1 MSALSPEALVALGG
15 IAEHQRLR
23 TSRIASVLGNRLGSS
38 ALDYAVAHHLLE
50 GAEHAARARDA
61 DRLAWY
67 RRTTVRDLTHLSAGP
82 HIVLNPHTADLL
94 LSEISETAYYLV
106 GPDTSPAP
114 PEAHG
119 LVRAAIASA
128 TEHGFGTLL
137 TQHAPVI
144 CLLNRRRLDE
154 TLHSWALTR
163 LPGTAFTDYTAH
175 PEVLARDLI
184 HEAAH
189 NWLNDA
195 LTAYDVSLPADITFF
210 SPWRG
215 TPRPVYGFLHACWA
229 FSLTVLY
236 ARQARRDAT
245 GAVVPFLDAHL
256 RQQESQFASA
266 LDSLAEALSYVSA
279 DALRDRV
286 SNAAIKAVLSA
297 QPGGFRALPPLT
309 AR

>member
-15 IAEHQRLR
+15 IADHQRQR
-23 TSRIASVLGNRLGSS
+23 TNRIASVLGNRLGSS

-67 RRTTVRDLTHLSAGP
+67 RRTTVRDLTHLSASR
-82 HIVLNPHTADLL
+82 HIVLSPRPADLL
-94 LSEISETAYYLV
+94 RSEISETAYYLV

-114 PEAHG
+114 PEAHD
-119 LVRAAIASA
+119 LVRAALASA

-137 TQHAPVI
+137 SQHAPVI

-163 LPGTAFTDYTAH
+163 LPGTVFTDYTAH

-195 LTAYDVSLPADITFF
+195 LAAHDVSLPTDVTFF

-236 ARQARRDAT
+236 ARQARCSAA

-256 RQQESQFASA
+256 RQQEGRFASV
-266 LDSLAEALSYVSA
+266 LDSLVEALTFVPA
-279 DALRDRV
+279 KALRDRI
-286 SNAAIKAVLSA
+286 NRAV
-297 QPGGFRALPPLT
+297 GGVVLP
-309 AR
+309 A

>member
-1 MSALSPEALVALGG
+1 MSALSPEALVALDG
-15 IAEHQRLR
+15 IADHQRQR

-82 HIVLNPHTADLL
+82 HIVLSPRPADLL
-94 LSEISETAYYLV
+94 RSEISETAYYLV
-106 GPDTSPAP
+106 GPDSTPAP
-114 PEAHG
+114 REAHG
-119 LVRAAIASA
+119 LARAALASA
-128 TEHGFGTLL
+128 SEHGFGTLL

-144 CLLNRRRLDE
+144 CLLDRRRLDE

-163 LPGTAFTDYTAH
+163 LPGTVFTDYTAH

-195 LTAYDVSLPADITFF
+195 LAAHNVRLPAEVAFF
-210 SPWRG
+210 SPWRA
-215 TPRPVYGFLHACWA
+215 TTRPVYGFLHACWA

-236 ARQARRDAT
+236 TRQVRRDASE
-245 GAVVPFLDAHL
+245 AVVPFLDAYL
-256 RQQESQFASA
+256 RQQENLLASVA
-266 LDSLAEALSYVSA
+266 DSLAQALPYLSA
-279 DALRDRV
+279 AMLRDHVDR
-286 SNAAIKAVLSA
+286 AVN
-297 QPGGFRALPPLT
+297 RALQQ
-309 AR
+309 A

>member
-15 IAEHQRLR
+15 IADHQRLR

-61 DRLAWY
+61 DRLNWY
-67 RRTTVRDLTHLSAGP
+67 RNATVRDLTHLSAGP
-82 HIVLNPHTADLL
+82 HIVLSPRPADLL
-94 LSEISETAYYLV
+94 RSEISETAYYLV
-106 GPDTSPAP
+106 CPDTSPTP
-114 PEAHG
+114 PEAQS
-119 LVRAAIASA
+119 LVRAALASA

-163 LPGTAFTDYTAH
+163 LPGTVFTDYTAH

-195 LTAYDVSLPADITFF
+195 LAAHDVRLPADVTFF

-215 TPRPVYGFLHACWA
+215 TPRPLYGFLHACWA

-236 ARQARRDAT
+236 AQRARHGTT
-245 GAVVPFLDAHL
+245 GPVAPFLDTHL
-256 RQQESQFASA
+256 RQQARQFASVT
-266 LDSLAEALSYVSA
+266 DSMAEALSYVSA
-279 DALRDRV
+279 DVIRDQIDR
-286 SNAAIKAVLSA
+286 AVGEATRSA
-297 QPGGFRALPPLT
+297 
-309 AR
+309 

>member
-15 IAEHQRLR
+15 IADHQRLR
-23 TSRIASVLGNRLGSS
+23 TSRITSVLANRLGSS

-67 RRTTVRDLTHLSAGP
+67 RCTTVRDLTDLSAGT
-82 HIVLNPHTADLL
+82 HIVLNPRATDLL
-94 LSEISETAYYLV
+94 RSEISETGYYLV
-106 GPDTSPAP
+106 GPETRPAP
-114 PEAHG
+114 PEALG
-119 LVRAAIASA
+119 LVRAALASA

-163 LPGTAFTDYTAH
+163 LPGTVFTDYTAH

-195 LTAYDVSLPADITFF
+195 LAAHNATLPNDVTFF

-215 TPRPVYGFLHACWA
+215 SPRPVFGFLHACWA

-236 ARQARRDAT
+236 VRRIRPKTT
-245 GAVVPFLDAHL
+245 GAAGPFLDAYL
-256 RQQESQFASA
+256 RQQKDQFAA
-266 LDSLAEALSYVSA
+266 TDSLPKALSYVSA
-279 DALRDRV
+279 SALREHISR
-286 SNAAIKAVLSA
+286 AVTEVV
-297 QPGGFRALPPLT
+297 GT
-309 AR
+309 

>member
-1 MSALSPEALVALGG
+1 MSALFPEALVTLDG
-15 IAEHQRLR
+15 ISGHQHLR

-50 GAEHAARARDA
+50 GAERAASARDA

-67 RRTTVRDLTHLSAGP
+67 RNTTVRDLTHLSVDP
-82 HIVLNPHTADLL
+82 HIVLSPRPADMLR
-94 LSEISETAYYLV
+94 SEISETAYYLV
-106 GPDTSPAP
+106 DPDTNPAP
-114 PEAHG
+114 PEALG

-144 CLLNRRRLDE
+144 CLLNRRQLDE

-163 LPGTAFTDYTAH
+163 LPGTVFTDYTSH

-195 LTAYDVSLPADITFF
+195 LAAHDVRLPTDGTFF

-215 TPRPVYGFLHACWA
+215 TDRPVFGFLHACWA
-229 FSLTVLY
+229 FALTVLY
-236 ARQARRDAT
+236 VREARRSAT
-245 GAVVPFLDAHL
+245 GAVVPFLDTHL
-256 RQQESQFASA
+256 RHQAVQFA
-266 LDSLAEALSYVSA
+266 
-279 DALRDRV
+279 
-286 SNAAIKAVLSA
+286 AATEQLE
-297 QPGGFRALPPLT
+297 QALPHVT
-309 AR
+309 AHEIRERIGRAVGKVVGPYTAV

>member
-1 MSALSPEALVALGG
+1 MSALSPEALVTLDG
-15 IAEHQRLR
+15 IADHQRLR
-23 TSRIASVLGNRLGSS
+23 TGRIASVLGNRLGPS

-50 GAEHAARARDA
+50 GAEHAARARGA

-82 HIVLNPHTADLL
+82 HIVLSPPPEDLL
-94 LSEISETAYYLV
+94 RSEISETAYYLV
-106 GPDTSPAP
+106 GPDTAPAP
-114 PEAHG
+114 PEARG
-119 LVRAAIASA
+119 LVRAALASA
-128 TEHGFGTLL
+128 TEHGFRPLL

-144 CLLNRRRLDE
+144 CLLHRRRLDE

-163 LPGTAFTDYTAH
+163 LPGTVFTDYTAH

-195 LTAYDVSLPADITFF
+195 LAAHDVSLPADVTFF
-210 SPWRG
+210 SPWRE

-236 ARQARRDAT
+236 ARQARRSAT
-245 GAVVPFLDAHL
+245 GAVASFLDAHL
-256 RQQESQFASA
+256 RQQEGQFASA

-286 SNAAIKAVLSA
+286 SRAVGKAVESA
-297 QPGGFRALPPLT
+297 
-309 AR
+309 

>member
-1 MSALSPEALVALGG
+1 MSALSPEALVTLDG
-15 IAEHQRLR
+15 IADYQHRR
-23 TSRIASVLGNRLGSS
+23 TSRIAAVLGNRLCSS

-67 RRTTVRDLTHLSAGP
+67 CKTTTRDLPRLSADP
-82 HIVLNPHTADLL
+82 HIVLNPRSADLL
-94 LSEISETAYYLV
+94 HSEISETAYYLV

-114 PEAHG
+114 PEVLG

-163 LPGTAFTDYTAH
+163 LPGTVFTDYTAH

-189 NWLNDA
+189 NWLNDTLA
-195 LTAYDVSLPADITFF
+195 AYDVELPADVTFF

-215 TPRPVYGFLHACWA
+215 TPRPLYGFLHACWA

-236 ARQARRDAT
+236 VREARCSAT

-256 RQQESQFASA
+256 RQQAVQFAA
-266 LDSLAEALSYVSA
+266 AAAAAAECLDQALSYVSA
-279 DALRDRV
+279 NEIRDR
-286 SNAAIKAVLSA
+286 IGRAVGEVVGPA
-297 QPGGFRALPPLT
+297 
-309 AR
+309 

>member
-1 MSALSPEALVALGG
+1 MSVLSPEALVALDG
-15 IAEHQRLR
+15 IADHQRQR

-82 HIVLNPHTADLL
+82 HIVLSPLPADLL
-94 LSEISETAYYLV
+94 RSEISETAYYLV
-106 GPDTSPAP
+106 GPDSSPAP
-114 PEAHG
+114 AEAHG
-119 LVRAAIASA
+119 LVRAALTSA

-163 LPGTAFTDYTAH
+163 LPGTVFTDYTTH

-195 LTAYDVSLPADITFF
+195 LTAHDVSLPADVTFF

-236 ARQARRDAT
+236 ARRARCGAT
-245 GAVVPFLDAHL
+245 GAVASFLNAHL
-256 RQQESQFASA
+256 RQQEGRFASV
-266 LDSLAEALSYVSA
+266 LDSLAEALSFVPTEA
-279 DALRDRV
+279 IRDRINRAV
-286 SNAAIKAVLSA
+286 SRVV
-297 QPGGFRALPPLT
+297 PP
-309 AR
+309 A

>member
-15 IAEHQRLR
+15 ITDHQRLR
-23 TSRIASVLGNRLGSS
+23 TSRITSVLGNRLGSS

-50 GAEHAARARDA
+50 GAEHAARARDS
-61 DRLAWY
+61 DRLDWY
-67 RRTTVRDLTHLSAGP
+67 RNATVRDLTHLSAGP
-82 HIVLNPHTADLL
+82 HIVLNPRPGDLL
-94 LSEISETAYYLV
+94 RSEISETAYYLV

-114 PEAHG
+114 PEARD
-119 LVRAAIASA
+119 LVRAALASA

-154 TLHSWALTR
+154 TLHSWAINR
-163 LPGTAFTDYTAH
+163 LPGTVFTDYTEH
-175 PEVLARDLI
+175 PEVLARDMI
-184 HEAAH
+184 HESAH

-195 LTAYDVSLPADITFF
+195 LAAHNVSLPADITFF

-215 TPRPVYGFLHACWA
+215 APRPVYGFLHACWA

-236 ARQARRDAT
+236 VRRTRHSVT
-245 GAVVPFLDAHL
+245 GPVVPFLDAHL
-256 RQQESQFASA
+256 RQQEDQFASA
-266 LDSLAEALSYVSA
+266 IDSLAEALSYVSA

-286 SNAAIKAVLSA
+286 SHAVSMAVDSA
-297 QPGGFRALPPLT
+297 
-309 AR
+309 

>member
-1 MSALSPEALVALGG
+1 MSALSPETLVALGS
-15 IAEHQRLR
+15 IADHQRLR
-23 TSRIASVLGNRLGSS
+23 TSRITSVLANRLGSS

-50 GAEHAARARDA
+50 GAEHAARARDP
-61 DRLAWY
+61 DRLDWY

-82 HIVLNPHTADLL
+82 HIVLNPRTTDMLS
-94 LSEISETAYYLV
+94 SEISETAYYLV
-106 GPDTSPAP
+106 GPDNSLAP
-114 PEAHG
+114 PEALG
-119 LVRAAIASA
+119 LVRAATASA

-163 LPGTAFTDYTAH
+163 LPGTVFTDYTAH

-195 LTAYDVSLPADITFF
+195 LAAHDVRLPTDVTFF

-215 TPRPVYGFLHACWA
+215 TDRPVFGFLHACWA

-236 ARQARRDAT
+236 VREARRSAT
-245 GAVVPFLDAHL
+245 GTVVPFLDTHL
-256 RQQESQFASA
+256 RQQAVQFAA
-266 LDSLAEALSYVSA
+266 TAECLDQALSYVSA
-279 DALRDRV
+279 NEIRERIGHAVGKVV
-286 SNAAIKAVLSA
+286 SPA
-297 QPGGFRALPPLT
+297 
-309 AR
+309 

>member
-1 MSALSPEALVALGG
+1 MSAPSPEALVTLDG
-15 IAEHQRLR
+15 IADHQHLQ
-23 TSRIASVLGNRLGSS
+23 TSRIASVLGNRLGPS

-61 DRLAWY
+61 DLLAWY
-67 RRTTVRDLTHLSAGP
+67 RHTTVRDLTHLSAGP
-82 HIVLNPHTADLL
+82 HVVLNPRPEDLL
-94 LSEISETAYYLV
+94 RSGISETAYYLV
-106 GPDTSPAP
+106 GPGTTPAP
-114 PEAHG
+114 PEVDG
-119 LVRAAIASA
+119 LVRGALASA
-128 TEHGFGTLL
+128 AEHGYGTLL

-163 LPGTAFTDYTAH
+163 LPGTVFSDYTAH

-189 NWLNDA
+189 NWFNDA
-195 LTAYDVSLPADITFF
+195 LTAYDVSLPADVTFF

-229 FSLTVLY
+229 FSHTMLY
-236 ARQARRDAT
+236 ARQARRSAT

-256 RQQESQFASA
+256 RQQAGQFASA
-266 LDSLAEALSYVSA
+266 VDSLAEALSYVSA

-286 SNAAIKAVLSA
+286 SRAVGEAVQSA
-297 QPGGFRALPPLT
+297 
-309 AR
+309 

>member
-1 MSALSPEALVALGG
+1 MSALFPKALVTLDG
-15 IAEHQRLR
+15 IAGHQHLR

-38 ALDYAVAHHLLE
+38 ALDYAAAHHLLE
-50 GAEHAARARDA
+50 GAEHAASARDA

-67 RRTTVRDLTHLSAGP
+67 RNTTVRDLTHLSVDP
-82 HIVLNPHTADLL
+82 HIVLSPRPADMLR
-94 LSEISETAYYLV
+94 SEISETAYYLV
-106 GPDTSPAP
+106 GPDTASAT
-114 PEAHG
+114 PEAQAIVH
-119 LVRAAIASA
+119 AALASA

-163 LPGTAFTDYTAH
+163 LPGTVFTDYTVH

-195 LTAYDVSLPADITFF
+195 LAAHDVRLPADVTFF

-215 TPRPVYGFLHACWA
+215 TRRSVFGFLHACWA

-236 ARQARRDAT
+236 VREARRSAT
-245 GAVVPFLDAHL
+245 GAVVPFLDTHL
-256 RQQESQFASA
+256 RQQAVKFAA
-266 LDSLAEALSYVSA
+266 ITGCLEQALSYVPANEIRERIGRAVGKVVTSMCSA
-279 DALRDRV
+279 D
-286 SNAAIKAVLSA
+286 
-297 QPGGFRALPPLT
+297 
-309 AR
+309 

>member
-15 IAEHQRLR
+15 IADHQRQR
-23 TSRIASVLGNRLGSS
+23 TSRIASVLGNHLGSS
-38 ALDYAVAHHLLE
+38 VLDYAVAHHLLE

-61 DRLAWY
+61 DHLAWY

-82 HIVLNPHTADLL
+82 HIVLSPPPADLL
-94 LSEISETAYYLV
+94 RSEISETAYYLV
-106 GPDTSPAP
+106 GPDTRPAP
-114 PEAHG
+114 PEARG
-119 LVRAAIASA
+119 LVRAALASA

-163 LPGTAFTDYTAH
+163 LPGTVFTDYTTH

-195 LTAYDVSLPADITFF
+195 LAAHDVRLPGDVTLF

-236 ARQARRDAT
+236 ARRARCSAT
-245 GAVVPFLDAHL
+245 GAMVPFLDAHL
-256 RQQESQFASA
+256 RQQESQFASLSGA
-266 LDSLAEALSYVSA
+266 LTEALSYVSA
-279 DALRDRV
+279 EVVRDHV
-286 SNAAIKAVLSA
+286 SRTVGKVIQLA
-297 QPGGFRALPPLT
+297 
-309 AR
+309 

>member
-1 MSALSPEALVALGG
+1 MSALSPEALVTLDG
-15 IAEHQRLR
+15 IASHQRLR

-50 GAEHAARARDA
+50 GAEHAARARNA
-61 DRLAWY
+61 GHLAWY
-67 RRTTVRDLTHLSAGP
+67 RKTTTRDLPHLSVGSHLLLSP
-82 HIVLNPHTADLL
+82 RPGDLL
-94 LSEISETAYYLV
+94 RSEISETAYYLV

-119 LVRAAIASA
+119 LVRSALASA

-144 CLLNRRRLDE
+144 CLLNHRRLDE

-163 LPGTAFTDYTAH
+163 LPGTVFTDYTAH

-195 LTAYDVSLPADITFF
+195 LAAHDVSLPADVTFF
-210 SPWRG
+210 SPWRES
-215 TPRPVYGFLHACWA
+215 PRPVYGFLHACWA

-236 ARQARRDAT
+236 ARQARRSAT
-245 GAVVPFLDAHL
+245 GALASFLDAHL
-256 RQQESQFASA
+256 RQQEGQFASA
-266 LDSLAEALSYVSA
+266 VDSLAEALPYVSA
-279 DALRDRV
+279 NALRDRV
-286 SNAAIKAVLSA
+286 SHAVSKAVDSA
-297 QPGGFRALPPLT
+297 
-309 AR
+309 

>member
-1 MSALSPEALVALGG
+1 MSALSPETLVALGG
-15 IAEHQRLR
+15 IADHQRLR

-61 DRLAWY
+61 DRLDWY
-67 RRTTVRDLTHLSAGP
+67 RNATVRDLTHLSAGP
-82 HIVLNPHTADLL
+82 HIVLSPRPGDLL
-94 LSEISETAYYLV
+94 RSEISETAYYLV
-106 GPDTSPAP
+106 GPDTNPAS
-114 PEAHG
+114 PEARD
-119 LVRAAIASA
+119 LVRAALASA

-163 LPGTAFTDYTAH
+163 LPGTVFTDYTDH
-175 PEVLARDLI
+175 PEVLARDMI
-184 HEAAH
+184 HESAH

-195 LTAYDVSLPADITFF
+195 LTSHGVHLPADVTFF

-215 TPRPVYGFLHACWA
+215 TQRPVYGFLHACWA

-236 ARQARRDAT
+236 ARQARRSAK
-245 GAVVPFLDAHL
+245 GAVASFLDAHL
-256 RQQESQFASA
+256 RQQEGQFASA
-266 LDSLAEALSYVSA
+266 LDSLAAALSYVSA

-286 SNAAIKAVLSA
+286 SRGVGKAVDSA
-297 QPGGFRALPPLT
+297 
-309 AR
+309 

>member
-1 MSALSPEALVALGG
+1 MSALSPEILVALGG
-15 IAEHQRLR
+15 ITDHQRLR
-23 TSRIASVLGNRLGSS
+23 TDRIASVLGNRLGSS

-61 DRLAWY
+61 DRLNWY
-67 RRTTVRDLTHLSAGP
+67 RNATVRDLTHLSAGP
-82 HIVLNPHTADLL
+82 HIVLSPCPADLL
-94 LSEISETAYYLV
+94 RSEISETAYYLV
-106 GPDTSPAP
+106 GPDSSPAP

-119 LVRAAIASA
+119 LVRAALASA

-163 LPGTAFTDYTAH
+163 LSGTVFTDYTDH

-195 LTAYDVSLPADITFF
+195 LAAYDVSLPADITFF

-215 TPRPVYGFLHACWA
+215 TPRPVFGFLHACWA
-229 FSLTVLY
+229 FSLTVMY
-236 ARQARRDAT
+236 VRNAQRSAT

-256 RQQESQFASA
+256 RQQAVKFAATAECLDQA
-266 LDSLAEALSYVSA
+266 LAYVPT
-279 DALRDRV
+279 
-286 SNAAIKAVLSA
+286 NAIRERIGRAVGKVVVPS
-297 QPGGFRALPPLT
+297 
-309 AR
+309 

>member
-1 MSALSPEALVALGG
+1 MSALSPESLVALGG
-15 IAEHQRLR
+15 IADHQRLR
-23 TSRIASVLGNRLGSS
+23 TSRITSVLANRLGSS

-61 DRLAWY
+61 DRLSWY

-82 HIVLNPHTADLL
+82 HIVLNPRPADLL
-94 LSEISETAYYLV
+94 RSEISETAYYLV

-114 PEAHG
+114 PEALD
-119 LVRAAIASA
+119 LVRAATASA

-137 TQHAPVI
+137 THHAPVI

-163 LPGTAFTDYTAH
+163 LPGTVFTDYTAH

-195 LTAYDVSLPADITFF
+195 LAAHDVRLPTDVTFF

-215 TPRPVYGFLHACWA
+215 TDRPVFGFLHACWA
-229 FSLTVLY
+229 FALTVLY
-236 ARQARRDAT
+236 TREARHSATDAV
-245 GAVVPFLDAHL
+245 APFLDTHL
-256 RQQESQFASA
+256 RHQAVQFAA
-266 LDSLAEALSYVSA
+266 ATEQVEQALSYVTA
-279 DALRDRV
+279 QDIRERIGRAVGRV
-286 SNAAIKAVLSA
+286 VDPAGSEELPAA
-297 QPGGFRALPPLT
+297 P
-309 AR
+309 

>member
-1 MSALSPEALVALGG
+1 MSPLSPEALLALGG
-15 IAEHQRLR
+15 IADHQHLR
-23 TSRIASVLGNRLGSS
+23 TSRITPVLGNRLGSS

-50 GAEHAARARDA
+50 GAEHAARARDGA
-61 DRLAWY
+61 RLAWY

-82 HIVLNPHTADLL
+82 HIVLNPRTADLL
-94 LSEISETAYYLV
+94 RSEISETAYYLV

-114 PEAHG
+114 PEALG

-144 CLLNRRRLDE
+144 CLLHRRRLDE

-163 LPGTAFTDYTAH
+163 LPCTVFTDYTAH

-195 LTAYDVSLPADITFF
+195 LAAHDVRLPTDVTFF

-215 TPRPVYGFLHACWA
+215 TDRPVFGFLHACWA

-236 ARQARRDAT
+236 TREARHSATDAV
-245 GAVVPFLDAHL
+245 APFLDTHL
-256 RQQESQFASA
+256 RHQAVQFAA
-266 LDSLAEALSYVSA
+266 ATDQMEQALSYVTA
-279 DALRDRV
+279 HEIRER
-286 SNAAIKAVLSA
+286 IGRAVDNVVGPEASPFWL
-297 QPGGFRALPPLT
+297 
-309 AR
+309 

>member
-15 IAEHQRLR
+15 IADHQRLR

-50 GAEHAARARDA
+50 GAEHAARVQDA

-82 HIVLNPHTADLL
+82 HIVLSPRPADLL
-94 LSEISETAYYLV
+94 RSEISETAYYLV
-106 GPDTSPAP
+106 RPDTSPAP

-119 LVRAAIASA
+119 LVRAALASA

-163 LPGTAFTDYTAH
+163 LPGTVFTDYTTH

-195 LTAYDVSLPADITFF
+195 LAAHDVRLPADVTFY

-215 TPRPVYGFLHACWA
+215 SPRPVYGFLHACWA

-236 ARQARRDAT
+236 TRQALCDAA

-256 RQQESQFASA
+256 RQQEGRFASVT
-266 LDSLAEALSYVSA
+266 DSLAEALSYVPSA
-279 DALRDRV
+279 MVRDHV
-286 SNAAIKAVLSA
+286 SRAVR
-297 QPGGFRALPPLT
+297 GVVPP
-309 AR
+309 A

>member
-1 MSALSPEALVALGG
+1 MSTLSPEALVTLDG
-15 IAEHQRLR
+15 IAGHQQLR

-50 GAEHAARARDA
+50 GAERAARSRDA

-82 HIVLNPHTADLL
+82 HIVLSPCPADLL
-94 LSEISETAYYLV
+94 RSEISETAYYLI
-106 GPDTSPAP
+106 GPDTNPAP
-114 PEAHG
+114 PEALG

-137 TQHAPVI
+137 TQHAAVI

-163 LPGTAFTDYTAH
+163 LPGTVFTDYTAH

-195 LTAYDVSLPADITFF
+195 LAAHDVRLPGDVTFF

-215 TPRPVYGFLHACWA
+215 TDRPVFGFLHACWA
-229 FSLTVLY
+229 FSLTALY
-236 ARQARRDAT
+236 ARQARRSAS
-245 GAVVPFLDAHL
+245 GAVLPFLDAYL
-256 RQQESQFASA
+256 SQQQSQFADA
-266 LDSLAEALSYVSA
+266 ADSLTSALSYISA
-279 DALRDRV
+279 GAIRERITRV
-286 SNAAIKAVLSA
+286 VGDVVGAA
-297 QPGGFRALPPLT
+297 
-309 AR
+309 

>member
-1 MSALSPEALVALGG
+1 MSALSPEALVALDG
-15 IAEHQRLR
+15 IADHQRQR
-23 TSRIASVLGNRLGSS
+23 TSRIASVLGNRLGAS

-82 HIVLNPHTADLL
+82 HIVLSPRPADLL
-94 LSEISETAYYLV
+94 RSEISETAYYLV

-114 PEAHG
+114 AEAHD

-163 LPGTAFTDYTAH
+163 LPGTVFTDYTAH

-195 LTAYDVSLPADITFF
+195 LTAHDVSLPTDVTFF

-236 ARQARRDAT
+236 TRQARCSAT

-256 RQQESQFASA
+256 RQQESQFASVSK
-266 LDSLAEALSYVSA
+266 SLPEALSYVSA
-279 DALRDRV
+279 EAVRDHVSRAVAGALQ
-286 SNAAIKAVLSA
+286 SA
-297 QPGGFRALPPLT
+297 
-309 AR
+309 

>member
-1 MSALSPEALVALGG
+1 MSTLSPEALVTLDD
-15 IAEHQRLR
+15 IASHQHLR
-23 TSRIASVLGNRLGSS
+23 TSRIASVLGNGLGSS

-50 GAEHAARARDA
+50 GAEQAARARNTDL
-61 DRLAWY
+61 LAWY
-67 RRTTVRDLTHLSAGP
+67 RKTTTRDLTHLSAGP
-82 HIVLNPHTADLL
+82 HIVLSPRPENLL
-94 LSEISETAYYLV
+94 RSEISETAYYLIR
-106 GPDTSPAP
+106 PDTSPAP
-114 PEAHG
+114 PEALG

-128 TEHGFGTLL
+128 TEHGFGALL

-144 CLLNRRRLDE
+144 CLLNRRRLGE

-163 LPGTAFTDYTAH
+163 LPGTVFTDYTAH

-195 LTAYDVSLPADITFF
+195 LAAYDVSLPADVAFV

-279 DALRDRV
+279 DALSDRV
-286 SNAAIKAVLSA
+286 SHAVSKAVESA
-297 QPGGFRALPPLT
+297 
-309 AR
+309 

>member
-1 MSALSPEALVALGG
+1 MSALSTEALVALGG
-15 IAEHQRLR
+15 IADHQRLR
-23 TSRIASVLGNRLGSS
+23 TSLIASVLGNRLGSS

-50 GAEHAARARDA
+50 GAEHAARTRDA

-67 RRTTVRDLTHLSAGP
+67 RHTAVRDLTHLSAGP
-82 HIVLNPHTADLL
+82 HIVLSPRPADLL
-94 LSEISETAYYLV
+94 RSEISETAYYLV
-106 GPDTSPAP
+106 RPDTSPAP
-114 PEAHG
+114 SAAQG
-119 LVRAAIASA
+119 LVSAALASA

-144 CLLNRRRLDE
+144 CLLNHRRLDE

-163 LPGTAFTDYTAH
+163 LPGTVFTDYTAR

-195 LTAYDVSLPADITFF
+195 LAAYDVSLPADVTFF

-236 ARQARRDAT
+236 VRQARCNAT
-245 GAVVPFLDAHL
+245 GAVAPFLDAHL
-256 RQQESQFASA
+256 RRQTGQFTTAA
-266 LDSLAEALSYVSA
+266 HHLEQALSYIPA
-279 DALRDRV
+279 AEIRERV
-286 SNAAIKAVLSA
+286 SSAVGKVVGSA
-297 QPGGFRALPPLT
+297 
-309 AR
+309 

>member
-1 MSALSPEALVALGG
+1 MSALSPEALVALGS
-15 IAEHQRLR
+15 IADHQRLR
-23 TSRIASVLGNRLGSS
+23 TSRITSVLANRLGSS

-50 GAEHAARARDA
+50 GAEHAARARGA

-67 RRTTVRDLTHLSAGP
+67 RHTTVRDLTHLSAGA
-82 HIVLNPHTADLL
+82 HIVLNPRTADMLR
-94 LSEISETAYYLV
+94 SEISETAYYLV
-106 GPDTSPAP
+106 NPDTSPAP
-114 PEAHG
+114 PEALG
-119 LVRAAIASA
+119 LARAAIASA

-163 LPGTAFTDYTAH
+163 LPGTVFTDYTAH

-195 LTAYDVSLPADITFF
+195 LAAHDVRLPTDVTFF

-215 TPRPVYGFLHACWA
+215 TDRPVFGFLHACWA
-229 FSLTVLY
+229 FALTVLY
-236 ARQARRDAT
+236 AREARRSAT
-245 GAVVPFLDAHL
+245 GAVAPFLDTHL
-256 RQQESQFASA
+256 RHQAVQFAA
-266 LDSLAEALSYVSA
+266 ATEQMEQALSYVTA
-279 DALRDRV
+279 HEIRER
-286 SNAAIKAVLSA
+286 IGRAVGKVVGPAGSEASPFCL
-297 QPGGFRALPPLT
+297 
-309 AR
+309 

>member
-1 MSALSPEALVALGG
+1 MSALSPEALVALDG
-15 IAEHQRLR
+15 IADHQRQR
-23 TSRIASVLGNRLGSS
+23 TSRIASMLGNRLGSS
-38 ALDYAVAHHLLE
+38 ALDYSVAHHLLE

-61 DRLAWY
+61 DRLAWF

-82 HIVLNPHTADLL
+82 HIVLSARPADLL
-94 LSEISETAYYLV
+94 RSEISETAYYLV
-106 GPDTSPAP
+106 GPHTSPAP
-114 PEAHG
+114 PEALG
-119 LVRAAIASA
+119 LVRAALASA
-128 TEHGFGTLL
+128 AEHGFGTLL

-163 LPGTAFTDYTAH
+163 LPGTVFTDYTAH

-195 LTAYDVSLPADITFF
+195 LAAHDVRLPADLTFF

-215 TPRPVYGFLHACWA
+215 TTRPVYGFLHACWA

-236 ARQARRDAT
+236 ARQARRAAT
-245 GAVVPFLDAHL
+245 GTVVPFLDAHL
-256 RQQESQFASA
+256 RQQESQFASVT
-266 LDSLAEALSYVSA
+266 DSLVEALSYVPAEVVRNHIS
-279 DALRDRV
+279 R
-286 SNAAIKAVLSA
+286 AV
-297 QPGGFRALPPLT
+297 GRAT
-309 AR
+309 HGM

>member
-1 MSALSPEALVALGG
+1 MSALSPEALVALDS
-15 IAEHQRLR
+15 IADHQRLR
-23 TSRIASVLGNRLGSS
+23 TGRITSVLANRLGSS

-82 HIVLNPHTADLL
+82 HIVLNPRTADLL
-94 LSEISETAYYLV
+94 RSEVSETAYYLV
-106 GPDTSPAP
+106 APDTSPAP
-114 PEAHG
+114 PEALG

-144 CLLNRRRLDE
+144 CLLNRRQLDE

-163 LPGTAFTDYTAH
+163 LPGTVFTDYTAH

-195 LTAYDVSLPADITFF
+195 LAAHDVRLPTDVTFF

-215 TPRPVYGFLHACWA
+215 TDRPVFGFLHACWA
-229 FSLTVLY
+229 FALTVFYTREAL
-236 ARQARRDAT
+236 RSAT
-245 GAVVPFLDAHL
+245 GAVAPFLDTHL
-256 RQQESQFASA
+256 RQQAVQFAA
-266 LDSLAEALSYVSA
+266 TAECLDQALSYVSA
-279 DALRDRV
+279 NEIRER
-286 SNAAIKAVLSA
+286 IGRAVGKVVGPA
-297 QPGGFRALPPLT
+297 
-309 AR
+309 